1 MIAAEWKHPFFK
13 SSYFFVT
20 LYIFW
25 GWFLRLSS
33 HRVPVDALKAIFE
46 QLEHKS
52 KMRVIQT
59 SMNADPCGCRVKSYS
74 IVAMMPF

>member
-1 MIAAEWKHPFFK
+1 MKASLFLIIIIIHDTV
-13 SSYFFVT
+13 Y
-20 LYIFW
+20 L
-25 GWFLRLSS
+25 LRLILTAIEPSS
-33 HRVPVDALKAIFE
+33 ACSALKAIFE

>member
-1 MIAAEWKHPFFK
+1 MKASLFLIIIIIHDT
-13 SSYFFVT
+13 VH
-20 LYIFW
+20 L
-25 GWFLRLSS
+25 LRLILTAIEPSS
-33 HRVPVDALKAIFE
+33 ACRCMKAIFE